1 MKHLKKVCI
10 MLLIAIICVAFLQSN
25 ILAAS
30 AGELVD
36 EMVTA
41 EEESELTPIV
51 TNISGTVITVAKVA
65 CAGVAIIM
73 LVVLGMKYMM
83 SSVEDRATIKKH
95 AVVYVV
101 GAVVMFSASAILQ
114 IIQSFAANL
123 NE

>member
-1 MKHLKKVCI
+1 

-25 ILAAS
+25 ILAAT

-36 EMVTA
+36 DMVGATDDSQLSETA
-41 EEESELTPIV
+41 TS
-51 TNISGTVITVAKVA
+51 ISGTVITVAKVA

-73 LVVLGMKYMM
+73 LVVLGMKYML

-101 GAVVMFSASAILQ
+101 GAVIMFSASAILQ